1 MDIYEEAVLN
11 YITQSNQR
19 FVNPQ
24 FSLVYDAKQDIGGSL
39 PDFVVLD
46 FELKTIFI
54 VEVSKAYD
62 IKNLLSKVKEKDER
76 WILPLQKTIDT
87 SLNQWDFHVTLFIRE
102 ERTKYARESL
112 REIENTSVISLKN
125 LNCFLGNGEFEGKN
139 SLIVS

>member
-24 FSLVYDAKQDIGGSL
+24 FSLAYDAKQDIGGSL

-62 IKNLLSKVKEKDER
+62 IKNLLSKAKEKEER
-76 WILPLQKTIDT
+76 WILPLKNIID
-87 SLNQWDFHVTLFIRE
+87 SKLSQWDFHVSLFIRE
-102 ERTKYARESL
+102 ERVKYARVSL
-112 REIENTSVISLKN
+112 SEIENISVISLKKIN
-125 LNCFLGNGEFEGKN
+125 SFLGDGDFESQN

>member
-24 FSLVYDAKQDIGGSL
+24 FSLAYDAKQDIGGSL

-62 IKNLLSKVKEKDER
+62 IKNLLSKAKEKEER
-76 WILPLQKTIDT
+76 WILPLKNIID
-87 SLNQWDFHVTLFIRE
+87 SKLSQWD
-102 ERTKYARESL
+102 
-112 REIENTSVISLKN
+112 
-125 LNCFLGNGEFEGKN
+125 
-139 SLIVS
+139 